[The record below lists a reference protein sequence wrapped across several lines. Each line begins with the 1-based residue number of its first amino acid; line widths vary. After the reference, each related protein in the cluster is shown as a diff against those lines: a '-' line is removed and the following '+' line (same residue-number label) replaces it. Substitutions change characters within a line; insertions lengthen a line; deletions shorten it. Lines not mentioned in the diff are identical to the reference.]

1 MPLQHQ
7 AFEAFLYATGLTN
20 ETLTE
25 SLRNLRVT
33 KCVCALQG
41 LKLQGRNLL
50 KAGAEQGEDAG
61 YSSTGCVCLEVL

>member
-25 SLRNLRVT
+25 FKNLRGT
-33 KCVCALQG
+33 ECVCPSGTEASRQECP
-41 LKLQGRNLL
+41 QGRSR
-50 KAGAEQGEDAG
+50 AG
-61 YSSTGCVCLEVL
+61 